1 MWLLDFTTEYLGLK
15 FGDESRDF
23 VIRER
28 FLRRE
33 AVDLVVKA
41 LASFDVRF
49 ALLHRYDGLRLY

>member
-1 MWLLDFTTEYLGLK
+1 MTEYLALK
-15 FGDESRDF
+15 FWDESRDF

-41 LASFDVRF
+41 LASFDVEF
-49 ALLHRYDGLRLY
+49 ALRHRYDGLRV